1 MNYKITSV
9 KIKKK
14 KNISGNV
21 FPFSIEG
28 HNVSIRKFSVI
39 WDARWW
45 NSIRLTELAIQTV
58 LQLFNVIRTSEH
70 SCKHTYRNPCRAD
83 PCRQCNGSPRIRL
96 DVSSPTPPACNGRSR
111 GSHSS
116 YWVRTWSPCTP
127 CTTFWWGSS
136 YNIPT
141 NVGTVGGILDL
152 WQWRFV
158 RV

>member
-1 MNYKITSV
+1 MQASESSV
-9 KIKKK
+9 
-14 KNISGNV
+14 V
-21 FPFSIEG
+21 
-28 HNVSIRKFSVI
+28 

-45 NSIRLTELAIQTV
+45 NSIRLTELAIQMV
-58 LQLFNVIRTSEH
+58 LQLFNMIRTSEH

-83 PCRQCNGSPRIRL
+83 PCRRCNGSPRIRP

-116 YWVRTWSPCTP
+116 YWARTWSPCTP

-141 NVGTVGGILDL
+141 NVSEGGISICGNGDL
-152 WQWRFV
+152 SARNVNHLHPVMFV
-158 RV
+158 KPLVCMPKSTV